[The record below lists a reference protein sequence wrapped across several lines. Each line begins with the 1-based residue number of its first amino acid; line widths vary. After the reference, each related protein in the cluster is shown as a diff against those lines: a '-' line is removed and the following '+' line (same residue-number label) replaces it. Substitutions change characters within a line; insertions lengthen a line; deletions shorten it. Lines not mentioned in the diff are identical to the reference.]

1 MARVW
6 QTYVTDCGRAYPL
19 YPLSVR
25 QVNQVLTAI
34 NPLDLLPNNDL
45 LQLNDVKHP
54 CSISN
59 LTPRAIS
66 IWDVDGAQFLI
77 NYWQPFNQD
86 LYDWLTVSIQV
97 QAFEFIGERIKYSR
111 LQRMLDNV

>member
-66 IWDVDGAQFLI
+66 IWDAEGAQFLI